1 MDAIE
6 VQYPMNG
13 GHGPYSYVQ
22 NSSYQKGVVDAAR
35 DVIFQVVAEKLDLG
49 NPCFD
54 SSNPFRIADLGCS
67 TGPNTFFAMQNV
79 VEAVKLKYQS
89 IPQTSPEFLVFF
101 NDHTDNDFN
110 VLFRSLPHNTGA
122 SPGYFAAGVPGSLL
136 FPKNTFHFLHS
147 SYALQW
153 LSKVPKEVLDRDSP
167 AWNKGKIHYTGSD
180 EHVTKAFFGQ
190 FQKDMDG
197 FLKARAQEMVGGGL
211 MLIQLPGIRNGG
223 LFSQTGAGMIHFILG
238 SCLVEMAKMGYTT
251 EEKVDTFN
259 VPQYH
264 PLIEDLEMVVDMN
277 KCFTI
282 EKAGVL
288 FTLRTESFLYFHFLD
303 TIHFLSFSLF
313 RSFPYSVFSLFVSF
327 WHNLNFYAWSWFL
340 TSRAFILSDFHEIRI
355 FTFARKY
362 SGCSRCS

>member
-13 GHGPYSYVQ
+13 GQGPNSYVQ

-49 NPCFD
+49 NRCFD

-89 IPQTSPEFLVFF
+89 LPQTSPEFHVFF

-122 SPGYFAAGVPGSLL
+122 SPGYFAAGVPGSFYGRL
-136 FPKNTFHFLHS
+136 FPKNTLHFLHS

-238 SCLVEMAKMGYTT
+238 SCLVEMAKMGYTS
-251 EEKVDTFN
+251 EEKVDTYN
-259 VPQYH
+259 VNQYH
-264 PLIEDLEMVVDMN
+264 PSIEDLEMVVDMN

-288 FTLRTESFLYFHFLD
+288 DHPMKHLPFDPKMTSAQERAIMEGSITKHFGNEIMDPLFDLYTQKLAENSYIFDKEVHKD
-303 TIHFLSFSLF
+303 VDLF
-313 RSFPYSVFSLFVSF
+313 IVLKRKEELF
-327 WHNLNFYAWSWFL
+327 
-340 TSRAFILSDFHEIRI
+340 
-355 FTFARKY
+355 
-362 SGCSRCS
+362 